1 MKKVIR
7 TRIPSAL
14 KLLRRTS
21 GKLSGVACLPVILWR
36 RAGAW
41 RLTPTIRTVP
51 ERAGTPGTTTGR
63 KLEAQRTRRARRNPT
78 RTPGTTAAGRPAR
91 THLVSLVVLRLM
103 LRMSL

>member
-51 ERAGTPGTTTGR
+51 ERAGTTTGR